1 MTFEYF
7 NDESGYSL
15 KKTVS
20 PEAQAKIL
28 ARLGRAGL
36 KIAQKLRL
44 TLDFTKKLSFLMK
57 IAPQGAIFCIIKLLN
72 WEMSSFLYV
81 YCL

>member
-20 PEAQAKIL
+20 PEAQVKIL

-36 KIAQKLRL
+36 KIA
-44 TLDFTKKLSFLMK
+44 
-57 IAPQGAIFCIIKLLN
+57 
-72 WEMSSFLYV
+72 
-81 YCL
+81 

>member
-28 ARLGRAGL
+28 ARLGRTGL
-36 KIAQKLRL
+36 RIA
-44 TLDFTKKLSFLMK
+44 
-57 IAPQGAIFCIIKLLN
+57 
-72 WEMSSFLYV
+72 
-81 YCL
+81 

>member
-36 KIAQKLRL
+36 KI
-44 TLDFTKKLSFLMK
+44 T
-57 IAPQGAIFCIIKLLN
+57 
-72 WEMSSFLYV
+72 
-81 YCL
+81 

>member
-57 IAPQGAIFCIIKLLN
+57 IAPQGAIFLSN
-72 WEMSSFLYV
+72 
-81 YCL
+81 

>member
-20 PEAQAKIL
+20 LEAQAKIL

-36 KIAQKLRL
+36 KIA
-44 TLDFTKKLSFLMK
+44 
-57 IAPQGAIFCIIKLLN
+57 
-72 WEMSSFLYV
+72 
-81 YCL
+81 